1 MLLYAIRQS
10 LGKPGD
16 TGGEN
21 SKQVDIW
28 EALEVLPL
36 GQCRVSFQVA
46 REERLLQH
54 SIEVREEK

>member
-21 SKQVDIW
+21 IKQVEIL
-28 EALEVLPL
+28 AALPL
-36 GQCRVSFQVA
+36 GQSRVSLPG
-46 REERLLQH
+46 EERLLQQAN
-54 SIEVREEK
+54 EVREEN